1 VKAGTGVALAVVQ
14 DLRSI
19 RPVPDDT
26 DLDAFEQDL
35 IAGFVLARS
44 ASGVT
49 DKSIQA
55 ELRAVG
61 EFRESIGRHLWTARP
76 DDADRLLGQRCRGQA
91 KATIAGKAFAIS
103 VFFQYLELRHQ
114 VEIHAVT
121 GETVQCPIDEMNR
134 PRDDWSLN
142 VRIPPTG
149 AELEKF
155 FDGWRDYLTAA
166 RKYLPAARG
175 YAAARL
181 WSQVGL
187 RIGETRRLDM
197 TDVLWESGPLG
208 KLHVRFGKGSRRRG
222 PKQRITPLINGA
234 RPLLEWF
241 VTDVRG
247 QFDDRWDQPG
257 APLLC
262 SERNTTD
269 GDACRVSAET
279 LRVGLAH
286 AVARHLPA
294 WRGRLSPHVLR
305 HHCASSL
312 YRDGVD
318 IVAIQELLGHE
329 WIATTMGY
337 VHVNGTHIED
347 SWARAA
353 ERSAARLTGGRA

>member
-1 VKAGTGVALAVVQ
+1 
-14 DLRSI
+14 
-19 RPVPDDT
+19 
-26 DLDAFEQDL
+26 
-35 IAGFVLARS
+35 
-44 ASGVT
+44 
-49 DKSIQA
+49 
-55 ELRAVG
+55 
-61 EFRESIGRHLWTARP
+61 
-76 DDADRLLGQRCRGQA
+76 
-91 KATIAGKAFAIS
+91 
-103 VFFQYLELRHQ
+103 
-114 VEIHAVT
+114 
-121 GETVQCPIDEMNR
+121 
-134 PRDDWSLN
+134 
-142 VRIPPTG
+142 
-149 AELEKF
+149 LEKF
-155 FDGWRDYLTAA
+155 FDGWRDYLTTA
-166 RKYLPAARG
+166 RKYLPAPRG

-197 TDVLWESGPLG
+197 TDVLWEAGPQG

-222 PKQRITPLINGA
+222 PKQRITPLINGP

-247 QFDDRWDQPG
+247 QFDDRWDEPG

-262 SERNTTD
+262 SERKTSD
-269 GDACRVSAET
+269 GDGCRVSAET
-279 LRVGLAH
+279 LRVGLAQ

-347 SWARAA
+347 SWTRAA
-353 ERSAARLTGGRA
+353 DRELELGQERRGNYQAPGPARSVRRPYVYGFATSRVGARVTLGGFLPGCPKDQRNQCRDRQNRNNDDEDDIGDRSVQLDGGCVRVHCRRRCRGHASSLRRCG

>member
-1 VKAGTGVALAVVQ
+1 
-14 DLRSI
+14 
-19 RPVPDDT
+19 
-26 DLDAFEQDL
+26 
-35 IAGFVLARS
+35 
-44 ASGVT
+44 VT
-49 DKSIQA
+49 TSP
-55 ELRAVG
+55 
-61 EFRESIGRHLWTARP
+61 W
-76 DDADRLLGQRCRGQA
+76 
-91 KATIAGKAFAIS
+91 
-103 VFFQYLELRHQ
+103 
-114 VEIHAVT
+114 
-121 GETVQCPIDEMNR
+121 
-134 PRDDWSLN
+134 
-142 VRIPPTG
+142 
-149 AELEKF
+149 
-155 FDGWRDYLTAA
+155 A

-197 TDVLWESGPLG
+197 PDVLWEAGPLG

-222 PKQRITPLINGA
+222 PKQRITPLIGGS

-262 SERNTTD
+262 SERKTTD
-269 GDACRVSAET
+269 RDACRVSAET
-279 LRVGLAH
+279 LRAGLAQ

-312 YRDGVD
+312 YRDAVD

-337 VHVNGTHIED
+337 VNPRVLHQMNAFAQV
-347 SWARAA
+347 A
-353 ERSAARLTGGRA
+353 

>member
-1 VKAGTGVALAVVQ
+1 MALAVVR
-14 DLRSI
+14 DLRPV
-19 RPVPDDT
+19 RPVPDGT

-44 ASGVT
+44 AAGVT

-61 EFRESIGRHLWTARP
+61 EFRESMGRHLWTARP
-76 DDADRLLGQRCRGQA
+76 DYADRLLGQRCRGRA
-91 KATIAGKAFAIS
+91 RATIAGKAFAIS

-142 VRIPPTG
+142 VRIPPAD

-155 FDGWRDYLTAA
+155 FDGWRDYLTTA

-222 PKQRITPLINGA
+222 PKQRITPLTGGS

-262 SERNTTD
+262 SERKTTD
-269 GDACRVSAET
+269 GDACRVSAGT
-279 LRVGLAH
+279 LRVGLAR
-286 AVARHLPA
+286 AVARHPPPGGAGSARTCCGTTARPRFTATA
-294 WRGRLSPHVLR
+294 WTSSPSRSSSATNGSPPPWDTCTSTALISKTPGRGPPNAQQH
-305 HHCASSL
+305 
-312 YRDGVD
+312 G
-318 IVAIQELLGHE
+318 
-329 WIATTMGY
+329 
-337 VHVNGTHIED
+337 
-347 SWARAA
+347 
-353 ERSAARLTGGRA
+353 